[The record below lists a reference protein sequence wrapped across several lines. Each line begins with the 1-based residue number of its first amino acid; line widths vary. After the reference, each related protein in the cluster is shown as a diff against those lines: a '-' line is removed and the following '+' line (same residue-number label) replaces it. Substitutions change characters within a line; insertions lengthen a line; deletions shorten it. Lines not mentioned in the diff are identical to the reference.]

1 MLALPFAGSPVTLL
15 LGLVAILLVLVILRV
30 ALEVAWRLIIIAAVV
45 LGILWLLAAVGIN
58 VPGPTPF

>member
-15 LGLVAILLVLVILRV
+15 LALVAILLVLVILRV
-30 ALEVAWRLIIIAAVV
+30 ALELAWRLIIIAAVV
-45 LGILWLLAAVGIN
+45 LGILWLLAAFGID